1 VEGADFVNRLIQRK
15 PVNRMGVNGP
25 SEIKN
30 HPWLRGYQWDDL
42 LAGRLIAPFIPA
54 VIKNSF
60 ITISIE
66 QRQFRCFQFKL
77 RVERP
82 RG

>member
-1 VEGADFVNRLIQRK
+1 
-15 PVNRMGVNGP
+15 MGVNGP

-54 VIKNSF
+54 VIKNF
-60 ITISIE
+60 IIIFFRIKTISMLLI
-66 QRQFRCFQFKL
+66 QIQSGKIKKMKPCRK
-77 RVERP
+77 V
-82 RG
+82 

>member
-1 VEGADFVNRLIQRK
+1 MEGADFVNRLIQRK

-54 VIKNSF
+54 VRKTLSLLF
-60 ITISIE
+60 
-66 QRQFRCFQFKL
+66 L
-77 RVERP
+77 
-82 RG
+82 